1 MNTSNNTVL
10 EFLKAKFDSLKKW
23 MVRYSKIVLPIIL
36 VVCVGLTIVIAVQAN
51 KRKVEQEKAVVAPD
65 EGSEED
71 GTLIKVPDVP
81 LEQDAVPEINELF
94 QSYYTA
100 KSNAKSG

>member
-36 VVCVGLTIVIAVQAN
+36 VVCVGLTIVIAVQA
-51 KRKVEQEKAVVAPD
+51 
-65 EGSEED
+65 
-71 GTLIKVPDVP
+71 L
-81 LEQDAVPEINELF
+81 
-94 QSYYTA
+94 
-100 KSNAKSG
+100 